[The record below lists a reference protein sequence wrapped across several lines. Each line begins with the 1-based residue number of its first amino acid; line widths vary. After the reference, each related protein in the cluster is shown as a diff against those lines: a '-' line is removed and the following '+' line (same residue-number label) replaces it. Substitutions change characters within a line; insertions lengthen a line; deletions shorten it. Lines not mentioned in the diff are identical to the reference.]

1 MRIEYLNRSHSSKC
15 ILEPPSKIL
24 NPVTK
29 PVPFLEIYD
38 VAKKKLAL
46 LHTVR
51 WFDSVITTPFIEPW
65 LKENPD
71 IEVFN
76 IMDDSLL
83 AESLDHGSATPA
95 VLKRLQHYFMAAE
108 AMGADAA
115 MCTCTT
121 VAQAS
126 ITARN
131 YVSIP
136 VFNIDEPMAKDAVRL
151 GTRLGIVAT
160 VPTSHLATQRLL
172 EQEAQQLGKTIEV
185 FVECDEKAFEH
196 RLRGEIDKHDK
207 RVHEVMDRMAEKVN
221 VLVLGQISLAQI
233 NHTTR
238 VPVLQ
243 VGHSGFAEAA
253 RLLGDN

>member
-1 MRIEYLNRSHSSKC
+1 MK
-15 ILEPPSKIL
+15 
-24 NPVTK
+24 
-29 PVPFLEIYD
+29 
-38 VAKKKLAL
+38 KKKLAL
-46 LHTVR
+46 IHTVR
-51 WFDSVITTPFIEPW
+51 WYDTVITSPFVEPW
-65 LKENPD
+65 LKENPNV
-71 IEVFN
+71 EVFN

-95 VLKRLQHYFMAAE
+95 VLKRLQYYFLAAE

-136 VFNIDEPMAKDAVRL
+136 VFNIDEPMAKEAVRL
-151 GTRLGIVAT
+151 GKRLGIVAT
-160 VPTSHLATQRLL
+160 VPTSHLATRRLL
-172 EQEAQQLGKTIEV
+172 QQEATQQGRSIEV
-185 FVECDEKAFEH
+185 LVECDEKAFEH
-196 RLRGEIDKHDK
+196 RLRGEIDKHDQ
-207 RVHEVMDRMAEKVN
+207 RVHEVMDRMAQKVD

-233 NHTTR
+233 NHQTK

-253 RLLGDN
+253 RLLGDV